1 MEIKAL
7 VVDDEQL
14 ARDELCYLLEQ
25 AGGVTVV
32 AQAANGVDALALIAE
47 HVPDLVFL
55 DVQMPGLNG
64 FEVARQVLERQEGG
78 TGDGADGGERDEAAS
93 GAEIVFVTA
102 FDQYAIEAFQV
113 DAVDYLLKPVD
124 PERLDQAV
132 QRARRRMGARTLP
145 RTSAQAG
152 TEAGHGEPRLANA
165 DLERLVKRI
174 AQGQGRRER
183 LAVKVGE
190 RFFLVDATDVIF
202 ATLADEVVTV
212 AATGFTGTSNYRT
225 LDDLQAQLDPETFWR
240 VHRAYLVNINKIKE
254 IVPWFSRNYILKMS
268 DAKSTEIPV
277 SRSQTKRLREYL
289 RL

>member
-47 HVPDLVFL
+47 HAPDLVFL

-64 FEVARQVLERQEGG
+64 FEVARQVLERQEAG
-78 TGDGADGGERDEAAS
+78 TGDGADGGERDEAAA

-132 QRARRRMGARTLP
+132 QRARRRIGARSSP
-145 RTSAQAG
+145 RAADG
-152 TEAGHGEPRLANA
+152 GRGEPVLANA
-165 DLERLVKRI
+165 ELQRLVKRI

-190 RFFLVDATDVIF
+190 RFFLVDAGDVIF

-212 AATGFTGTSNYRT
+212 AATGFTGTSNHRT

>member
-1 MEIKAL
+1 MDIKAV

-32 AQAANGVDALALIAE
+32 AQAANGRDALALIAE
-47 HVPDLVFL
+47 HGPDLVFL

-64 FEVARQVLERQEGG
+64 FEVARQVLERQDRGDANDPDDAPGG
-78 TGDGADGGERDEAAS
+78 T
-93 GAEIVFVTA
+93 EIVFVTA
-102 FDQYAIEAFQV
+102 FDQYALDAFQV

-132 QRARRRMGARTLP
+132 QRARRRIGARVGP
-145 RTSAQAG
+145 RAG
-152 TEAGHGEPRLANA
+152 DEGGAGERPIANA
-165 DLERLVKRI
+165 ELERLVKRI
-174 AQGQGRRER
+174 AQGQPSRRER

-190 RFFLVDATDVIF
+190 RFFLVDAGDVIF

-225 LDDLQAQLDPETFWR
+225 LDELQAQLDPETFWR